1 RADAVNLEQLMAL
14 AITDD
19 HTAQDAAYY
28 DAPQWQRS
36 PHALRDR
43 LTEREIDAG
52 HALVRFVGLDAY
64 EAAGGGI
71 RRDLFAQDDSG
82 VYVTDAA
89 LLETLVR
96 QKLDDHAATVK
107 AEGWA
112 WVDATPFA
120 TYADLQ
126 AFQRAPRERRNPTKR
141 EAERMERLET
151 KMQATGAAIDAALSD
166 DDEEKADAL
175 QEQGDSLGE
184 QLQALEDR
192 LLDYAPNVKAA
203 AGAIVTLDRQ
213 GEIVVYRGLMREA
226 EAKALRT
233 LERLRQGFG
242 GEGTTH
248 LGALAP
254 RVWR

>member
-1 RADAVNLEQLMAL
+1 HAV
-14 AITDD
+14 
-19 HTAQDAAYY
+19 
-28 DAPQWQRS
+28 
-36 PHALRDR
+36 
-43 LTEREIDAG
+43 
-52 HALVRFVGLDAY
+52 
-64 EAAGGGI
+64 
-71 RRDLFAQDDSG
+71 
-82 VYVTDAA
+82 
-89 LLETLVR
+89 
-96 QKLDDHAATVK
+96 TVK

-112 WVDATPFA
+112 WVDATPAA

-126 AFQRAPRERRNPTKR
+126 TFQRAPRERRNPTKR
-141 EAERMERLET
+141 ESDRMDKLET
-151 KMQATGAAIDAALSD
+151 TMQAIGEAIDAALEE
-166 DDEEKADAL
+166 DDEETADTL
-175 QEQGDSLGE
+175 QAEGDSLGE

-203 AGAIVTLDRQ
+203 AGAIITLDRQ
-213 GEIVVYRGLMREA
+213 GQIVVHRGLMREA